1 MQVILNCHE
10 VPWPSWPLQASHEGQ
25 GLIDADWM
33 ETFPLRT
40 VLGAGV
46 VLALAQMYGSFMTPW
61 ILLLFL
67 AWVIG
72 GSRLI

>member
-1 MQVILNCHE
+1 MAAAGELEEAQ
-10 VPWPSWPLQASHEGQ
+10 S
-25 GLIDADWM
+25 LIDADWM

-40 VLGAGV
+40 VLGAGA
-46 VLALAQMYGSFMTPW
+46 VLILAQMYCSFMTPW

-72 GSRLI
+72 GSRLT